1 MTTEIAKY
9 KNINEQQ
16 VKLWAE
22 LYCKDASSAEIK
34 LFLNLCDKT
43 GMSPEAR
50 QIYMI
55 DRWDSKLKRTVK
67 TPMFSIEAFRL
78 IAERSHKYSG
88 QVGAWW
94 CGADGV
100 WKDVWLS
107 EKPPAAAKVGVLRSD
122 FKEPLYAVATYRSYC
137 QTKQDGSPQ
146 QNWSKMPDVMLAKCA
161 ESLALRK
168 AFSQDLSGL
177 YTIEEMKALPESDS
191 STIEA
196 EVLDAKVET
205 NAPTDTVAKIPK
217 KTAKDSRPEND
228 PNAIVHKDIALFS
241 NADQE
246 QLDKLNKQL
255 DIRGVPSA
263 LHLDVALALEGKPFN
278 AKSLESV
285 IKNMPIHG

>member
-1 MTTEIAKY
+1 MTAIEKY

-16 VKLWAE
+16 VKLWSE
-22 LYCKDASSAEIK
+22 LYCKEASPAEIK

-78 IAERSHKYSG
+78 IAERSHKYAG

-94 CGADGV
+94 CGDDGV

-107 EKPPAAAKVGVLRSD
+107 DKPPAGAKVGVLRAD

-137 QTKQDGSPQ
+137 QTKQDGTPQ
-146 QNWSKMPDVMLAKCA
+146 QNWGKMPDVMLAKCA

-177 YTIEEMKALPESDS
+177 YTIEEMKALPENDS
-191 STIEA
+191 NTIEA
-196 EVLDAKVET
+196 EVLTDEITAGKPSKVSKSHP
-205 NAPTDTVAKIPK
+205 APAAEAV
-217 KTAKDSRPEND
+217 
-228 PNAIVHKDIALFS
+228 LFAS
-241 NADQE
+241 ADQA
-246 QLDKLNKQL
+246 QLDKLNIQL
-255 DIRGVPSA
+255 DKRGVPSA

-278 AKSLESV
+278 AKSLDAV
-285 IKNMPIHG
+285 IKDMPIHG

>member
-1 MTTEIAKY
+1 MTTEITKY
-9 KNINEQQ
+9 KNISEEQ
-16 VKLWAE
+16 VKLWSE
-22 LYCKDASSAEIK
+22 LYCKDASPAEIMQY
-34 LFLNLCDKT
+34 LNLCDKT

-78 IAERSHKYSG
+78 IAERSHKYCG

-94 CGADGV
+94 CGADGI

-107 EKPPAAAKVGVLRSD
+107 DKPPAAAKVGVLRLD

-137 QTKQDGSPQ
+137 QFKQDGSPQ
-146 QNWSKMPDVMLAKCA
+146 QNWAKMPDVMLAKCA

-177 YTIEEMKALPESDS
+177 YTIEEMKALPDNETN
-191 STIEA
+191 TIEA
-196 EVLDAKVET
+196 EVLDAKIET
-205 NAPTDTVAKIPK
+205 HKPTDSGGKISAKK
-217 KTAKDSRPEND
+217 AKDQQIEND
-228 PNAIVHKDIALFS
+228 RVAIVNENVVLFQS
-241 NADQE
+241 ANQE
-246 QLDKLNKQL
+246 QLDKLNVQL
-255 DIRGVPSA
+255 DKRGVPAA

-278 AKSLESV
+278 AKTLEAI
-285 IKNMPIHG
+285 IKDMPIHG

>member
-1 MTTEIAKY
+1 MTAIEKY

-16 VKLWAE
+16 VKLWSE
-22 LYCKDASSAEIK
+22 LYCKEASPAEIK

-55 DRWDSKLKRTVK
+55 DRWDNRLGRMVK

-78 IAERSHKYSG
+78 IAERSHKYAG

-100 WKDVWLS
+100 WKDVWLD
-107 EKPPAAAKVGVLRSD
+107 KNPPAAAKVGVLRSD
-122 FKEPLYAVATYRSYC
+122 FKEPLYAVATYSSYC
-137 QTKQDGSPQ
+137 QVNKKDGSPTQ
-146 QNWSKMPDVMLAKCA
+146 TWSKMPDVMLAKCA

-177 YTIEEMKALPESDS
+177 YTIEEMRALPENDS
-191 STIEA
+191 NTIEA
-196 EVLDAKVET
+196 EVLTDEITAGKPSKVSKSNTSAAKDVVIFKVE
-205 NAPTDTVAKIPK
+205 
-217 KTAKDSRPEND
+217 
-228 PNAIVHKDIALFS
+228 
-241 NADQE
+241 DQE
-246 QLDKLNKQL
+246 HLDKLNRQL
-255 DIRGVPSA
+255 DDRGVPTA
-263 LHLDVALALEGKPFN
+263 LHLDVALALEGKPFTP
-278 AKSLESV
+278 KSLESV